1 MTKAA
6 KAEIKLALQ
15 KDCSYFSVNKDSY
28 SHSTTKTVW
37 FTILNHCT
45 LYSLVK
51 IDLLSTK
58 DEDFWVKYW
67 GLKDLI

>member
-6 KAEIKLALQ
+6 KDEIKLALW
-15 KDCSYFSVNKDSY
+15 KGCSYFSVNKDDY
-28 SHSTTKTVW
+28 SRSATKTVW
-37 FTILNHCT
+37 FAILDHCT

-67 GLKDLI
+67 VLKDPS

>member
-15 KDCSYFSVNKDSY
+15 KGCSYLSVNKDDY
-28 SHSTTKTVW
+28 SHSATKTVW
-37 FTILNHCT
+37 FTIFNHCT

-51 IDLLSTK
+51 IDLLS
-58 DEDFWVKYW
+58 
-67 GLKDLI
+67 

>member
-15 KDCSYFSVNKDSY
+15 KGCSYLSVNKDDY
-28 SHSTTKTVW
+28 SHSATKTVW
-37 FTILNHCT
+37 FTIFNHCT

-51 IDLLSTK
+51 IDLLSWQK
-58 DEDFWVKYW
+58 MRISESNIEF
-67 GLKDLI
+67 